1 VLGRSVLENFP
12 EVDWCIDGEGE
23 FAFVELLRCIK
34 AGKQRPERCVPGLIY
49 RSAKAI
55 RTTERRQLQNL
66 AGMPDPDFEQYYSAA
81 EELRKRYHID
91 VKPIL
96 PVEESRGCIYRC
108 AFCSHWR
115 YFDGHRLRP
124 ARDVADSIR
133 RQSRRYGINSVA
145 LVSSLIITGG
155 RQKLFR
161 MIASQKKDYSMF
173 CEVRADI
180 SREELALMKSAGVMR
195 VQAGVEALDTALLK
209 KMQKGTSVIENLS
222 VMKHCEE
229 LGIYLSSNLII
240 EFPTETQDDID
251 RSIKAMDYVE
261 AYRPPMR
268 IVGFMLDDGSSVYL
282 HPHRYGI
289 YDVDESWPIGSHIPS
304 RLTDR
309 LILWYKDFKDRH
321 PPRDYRALIK
331 RHALWKRKYEAGGA
345 SGHHLLSY
353 HNYKYKI
360 VIMDQRRSPRKIVLR
375 GMVHKLYIFC
385 NTIKSWNEIKNK
397 FSTEIPVDIKGHI
410 FKLVRMKLMY
420 MENDRFLSL
429 AISDKAHPRA

>member
-1 VLGRSVLENFP
+1 MIEQKKPRAALLSLPWADCHSPSIQIGCLASYARRAGFDVDAVHLHLNATATMGINEYMLIVAHPPFGEVLCAALVYPRYADRILNSLEYAPFDVRSYFENIQGVLDNTIGDIDWSPYDIVGFTITNQQFFSSLYVSRLIKKNYPAVKIVFGGRCVAGVLGRSVLENFP

-229 LGIYLSSNLII
+229 LGIY
-240 EFPTETQDDID
+240 
-251 RSIKAMDYVE
+251 M
-261 AYRPPMR
+261 
-268 IVGFMLDDGSSVYL
+268 
-282 HPHRYGI
+282 
-289 YDVDESWPIGSHIPS
+289 
-304 RLTDR
+304 
-309 LILWYKDFKDRH
+309 
-321 PPRDYRALIK
+321 
-331 RHALWKRKYEAGGA
+331 
-345 SGHHLLSY
+345 
-353 HNYKYKI
+353 
-360 VIMDQRRSPRKIVLR
+360 
-375 GMVHKLYIFC
+375 
-385 NTIKSWNEIKNK
+385 
-397 FSTEIPVDIKGHI
+397 
-410 FKLVRMKLMY
+410 
-420 MENDRFLSL
+420 
-429 AISDKAHPRA
+429 